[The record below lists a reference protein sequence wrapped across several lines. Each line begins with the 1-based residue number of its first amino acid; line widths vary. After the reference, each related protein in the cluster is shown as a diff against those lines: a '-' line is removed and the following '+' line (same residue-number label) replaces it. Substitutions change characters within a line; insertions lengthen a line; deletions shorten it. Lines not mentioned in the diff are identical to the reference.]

1 MELSKKIYDKQ
12 FTTVTTQKNVQ
23 NYYNQ
28 KCVKYSMFDLK
39 NTEELSFMTVKGDDK
54 FEEQLTCGLEKDIRN
69 MANFYQSNLKSQN
82 WDDGVL

>member
-12 FTTVTTQKNVQ
+12 FTTVTTQTNVQ

-39 NTEELSFMTVKGDDK
+39 NTEKLSFMTLKGEDK
-54 FEEQLTCGLEKDIRN
+54 FEEQVTCGLENDIRN